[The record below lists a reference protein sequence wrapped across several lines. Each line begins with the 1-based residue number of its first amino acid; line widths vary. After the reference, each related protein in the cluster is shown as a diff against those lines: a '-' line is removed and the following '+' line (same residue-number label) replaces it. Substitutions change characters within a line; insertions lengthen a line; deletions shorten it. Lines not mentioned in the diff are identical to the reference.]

1 MQFELTILGSS
12 GAIPAYDRH
21 PTSHYIQ
28 HSGQGF
34 LIDCGE
40 GTQLQ
45 MAKYSIKR
53 GRLDHI
59 FISHLHGDHF
69 FGLMGLLSAFNLNY
83 RETPLYIYGPEGLEE
98 IVTTHFKYSRTILKF
113 TIHFFKTQDAKPEII
128 FNSPL
133 LSVETIPLKHRIPT
147 TGFLFREKEGMRR
160 IIPEKIHE
168 YQIPVAEI
176 AAIKQGADFSDK
188 KGTVVTNRELTL
200 DPHKPSSYAFCSDT
214 IYTEDFVAQIKG
226 VEMLY
231 HEATFKKEHTARAA
245 ETFHST
251 TIQAATIAQKA
262 GVGHL
267 IVGHYSARYDDLNL
281 LLEECKSV
289 FENSELAIEG
299 KVYHF

>member
-1 MQFELTILGSS
+1 
-12 GAIPAYDRH
+12 
-21 PTSHYIQ
+21 
-28 HSGQGF
+28 
-34 LIDCGE
+34 
-40 GTQLQ
+40 
-45 MAKYSIKR
+45 
-53 GRLDHI
+53 
-59 FISHLHGDHF
+59 
-69 FGLMGLLSAFNLNY
+69 
-83 RETPLYIYGPEGLEE
+83 
-98 IVTTHFKYSRTILKF
+98 
-113 TIHFFKTQDAKPEII
+113 
-128 FNSPL
+128 
-133 LSVETIPLKHRIPT
+133 
-147 TGFLFREKEGMRR
+147 
-160 IIPEKIHE
+160 
-168 YQIPVAEI
+168 VAEI